1 MRNRTPSGKSPAEA
15 GAAET
20 IEKVGNLLL
29 AQPERGYRYGIDPFL
44 LASFIKPRLREK
56 IVDLGTGCGIIALLL
71 ASRWPTV
78 KVWGVEIQ
86 QELSDIAKKNV
97 KKNNLGDRCTILE
110 GDVRRIGRSFPEGS
124 FQRAV
129 SNPPFRA
136 PQSGRI
142 SSDLQRAIARQEISL
157 AFRELA
163 STVSRLLGHG
173 GIFDFIHL
181 PGRLVEIFGILTAH
195 DLEPKRLRLVHSFR
209 NGPPE
214 MALLSARKGGRPGL
228 EVLPPLVIFHSP
240 GSYTHE
246 MRKVAGN
253 QPPVRG
259 LILPPDKKA

>member
-15 GAAET
+15 GTAET
-20 IEKVGNLLL
+20 IEKVGSLLL
-29 AQPERGYRYGIDPFL
+29 AQPARGYRYGVDPFL
-44 LASFIKPRLREK
+44 LSSFVMPRLREK

-78 KVWGVEIQ
+78 KIWGVEIQ
-86 QELSDIAKKNV
+86 TELSDIAKKNV
-97 KKNNLGDRCTILE
+97 LTNNLGDRCTILE
-110 GDVRRIGRSFPEGS
+110 GDIRRIGSGFPEGS

-136 PQSGRI
+136 PRSGRI
-142 SSDLQRAIARQEISL
+142 SSEPQRAIARQEISL

-181 PGRLVEIFGILTAH
+181 PGRLVEIFGTLTAH
-195 DLEPKRLRLVHSFR
+195 GLEPKRLRLVHSFR
-209 NGPPE
+209 DGPPE
-214 MALLSARKGGRPGL
+214 MALLSARKEGRPGL
-228 EVLPPLVIFHSP
+228 EVLPPLVIFRSP
-240 GSYTHE
+240 GSYTAE
-246 MRKVAGN
+246 MRKIAGN

-259 LILPPDKKA
+259 RINPPGKRT